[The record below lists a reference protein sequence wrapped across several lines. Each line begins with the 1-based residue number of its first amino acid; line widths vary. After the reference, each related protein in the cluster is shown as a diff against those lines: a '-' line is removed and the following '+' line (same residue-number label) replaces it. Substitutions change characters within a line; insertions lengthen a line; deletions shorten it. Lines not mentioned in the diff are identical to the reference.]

1 MLQSFGSY
9 WCDPQIHSQALDWH
23 PGVQLKR
30 QRRDHM
36 NEGVSRSWW
45 GKPLSYGNRVY
56 PCWAPIPPRSTWVVT
71 YFWRSFHY
79 NELLRF
85 RVLVNQTYKWPFL
98 IFLTGKDTLSILLS
112 SGNSRKPLNRERL
125 WHISQLQ
132 KVLAMWQ
139 INKYCWARIIL
150 SFISTRAIDWFE
162 ICFIYLMKQI
172 SGTLWCI
179 LLVNPKM
186 IIFDRCLRTSFRL

>member
-1 MLQSFGSY
+1 
-9 WCDPQIHSQALDWH
+9 
-23 PGVQLKR
+23 
-30 QRRDHM
+30 M
-36 NEGVSRSWW
+36 NKGVSRSWW
-45 GKPLSYGNRVY
+45 GKPQSYGNRVY
-56 PCWAPIPPRSTWVVT
+56 PCRAPIPPRSTWVGT

-98 IFLTGKDTLSILLS
+98 IFLTGKDTLT
-112 SGNSRKPLNRERL
+112 REWL

-150 SFISTRAIDWFE
+150 SFISTRAIDWFK